1 MSGVFVFRQPP
12 QGFHTE
18 YFGGGGGKGG
28 TTVQSTQIPPE
39 VLARYNAVNARAEA
53 VANKPFQRYGGEFVA
68 PINDQQRTGIAGI
81 NAAANMAQPYYADA
95 MKGLTSA
102 QALSDKYLKNATS
115 ETYAAKNVGQGYAD
129 TAGEYY
135 TGAEGAASPY
145 YNYAASGTENAV
157 SGAEPYL
164 DAATIGTE
172 RAVSSAQPYMDAAT
186 LAAMYGAAGVN
197 PQELQT
203 ERYMNPYVQNVV
215 NTTQAALN
223 QKFGQQN
230 AQQQSEAIK
239 AGAFGGDRSGIA
251 RGVLRGQQGLTMAR
265 AISPLYADAY
275 NNALK
280 TAGEQQGVYLSAGQK
295 NREAIQKASDQISA
309 LGKQG
314 YDMRSAA
321 AKTMADLGKQGYD
334 MRSGAALQMQGIGKD
349 IYGQKTTT
357 GEKVAA
363 LGAQQFGQGNKTAEQ
378 IAAQGKQ
385 GYDTGAS
392 TAKTT
397 ADVGTAAQKAGLEGA
412 QAQIA
417 AGTLEQQTKQ
427 AEDTARY
434 QQHLQEQ
441 GYDFQVAQFLANIA
455 EGTGALSGNTTSSE
469 KSGGFFS
476 NRGGFK
482 VNERPARAYGGGLD
496 VNSMGGA
503 VYDPGEYSRGGYSEG
518 GSSFSDILA
527 AQQAMYMGQGSPYG
541 QGQKP
546 GLSLGIPSQSAKIT
560 PLQVKPIA
568 QEQRGQDP
576 LTQAAN
582 FGKGLVETK
591 KAGQEIKS
599 WFDKKPEGG
608 KGETAPADGKT
619 ADPTKGGVLAD
630 SKGNVTVSGQ
640 AVQTGTNNG
649 MTPSGPVY
657 SGPKVQGVKT
667 SEMGGNLNFGPEIKD
682 PGKGLAFNTSNSTP
696 NLEGSTAGFGSAPD
710 MGGDQVASLGEDLG
724 GADFGDLGSWFGN
737 RGGAVPDYACGGV
750 AGGHRDGYA
759 GKGFVTPGY
768 DPEVPGTDIM
778 DTTVDEGEQSVNQ
791 LKGEQDAMNPKISGG
806 GGGGSGIG
814 QALGTAISIGKFFLK
829 DGGAVPRYGY
839 ADGGG
844 SGPVSGG
851 LDIDRLNALLS
862 AGSKSANTA
871 PISYKTDDG
880 TEIRGQTVRSGPFAE
895 YGVGLGTNLGG
906 GRLDVDA
913 ARGSAPNSPAQYRG
927 GLKWSKNFADG
938 GLAYREHHANP
949 DETNDFSNVV
959 GEKFNPEDVAAAAE
973 ENAPT
978 GVDPRLVALTP
989 DRPVRET
996 TMDSSL
1002 MANESGGD
1010 FRAKN
1015 DAVGH
1020 GGMKGHFGRGQFG
1033 QARLQD
1039 AMNAGVLPKGTT
1051 PEQFM
1056 DSEELQKATEKW
1068 HFGDISQH
1076 IANKGLDKAIGT
1088 TINGIPVTEQGMLN
1102 VAHLGGKGGLEKF
1115 IASGGKYNPAD
1126 ENGTSLSDY
1135 LAMGSGVKPAARTAP
1150 TQYAGNAPKSAS
1162 IGDVVREYAP
1172 SGTPTSENFWVP
1184 ALGFLGG
1191 MLTSPNRSLAGAI
1204 GSGLVSGTS
1213 GYMELRKGQ
1222 QEDIKNAFNTF
1233 KDQFEDAL
1241 DPVTGAPAKRDKYTG
1256 NFYAPNEAQN
1266 VLAKKL
1272 RAIGADPANYGVME
1286 SKASTPAK
1294 TGTGTATSELLP
1306 PPTAGGKPA
1315 EKATDPEAVAQY
1327 AAKLGIDIPQK
1338 PPADMPK
1345 TDMSPPQLEA
1355 NAFWNWKQEGLSQD
1369 PIGFLKRI
1377 DEYRK
1382 KSENWA
1388 AVGGERAQ
1396 TEAKR
1401 YNDMAESQSKALK
1414 DMLANATKQDVAS
1427 NLKIKEALVER
1438 SNKHADTISP
1448 RIAKYRQAMNDVDTL
1463 AFLQSEGLASGISSE
1478 SVNKLK
1484 SIYQY
1489 WTGKELPMAG
1499 KDPAGEYELAVKLAA
1514 ARVADSIKEIGGQRA
1529 PGVTSALEGKIA
1541 PDPSRMTPA
1550 GLHLLL
1556 GKIKGDATY
1565 NLESDTDYLN
1575 NHMYRTD
1582 PAKHPL
1588 VFDNMTDDKGAKGQ
1602 EKYNR
1607 YVAKAYSSLPVPTQ
1621 DPTMPEVSS
1630 HLRKK
1635 YGEDYA
1641 PLTKGA
1647 GKPDGTPEGRSV
1659 VRSGTVNSGPN
1670 AGKRII
1676 EYSDGTR
1683 EYQ

>member
-39 VLARYNAVNARAEA
+39 VLARYNAVNARAEET
-53 VANKPFQRYGGEFVA
+53 ANRPFQEYGGEFVA
-68 PINDQQRTGIAGI
+68 PVNEQQQMGINNINALSGQDVGRLTQEQIGYYQNPFTQAVVDPTMKALQQQQGQQR
-81 NAAANMAQPYYADA
+81 
-95 MKGLTSA
+95 
-102 QALSDKYLKNATS
+102 
-115 ETYAAKNVGQGYAD
+115 
-129 TAGEYY
+129 
-135 TGAEGAASPY
+135 
-145 YNYAASGTENAV
+145 
-157 SGAEPYL
+157 
-164 DAATIGTE
+164 
-172 RAVSSAQPYMDAAT
+172 
-186 LAAMYGAAGVN
+186 
-197 PQELQT
+197 
-203 ERYMNPYVQNVV
+203 
-215 NTTQAALN
+215 
-223 QKFGQQN
+223 
-230 AQQQSEAIK
+230 AQQQAQMAK
-239 AGAFGGDRSGIA
+239 TGAFGNSRAGLDRA
-251 RGVLRGQQGLTMAR
+251 VLAGQQGLAMSQ
-265 AISPLYADAY
+265 AISPLYAQGY
-275 NNALK
+275 QNAVQ
-280 TAGEQQGVYLSAGQK
+280 TAQGQQGVA
-295 NREAIQKASDQISA
+295 ASDLA
-309 LGKQG
+309 
-314 YDMRSAA
+314 R
-321 AKTMADLGKQGYD
+321 
-334 MRSGAALQMQGIGKD
+334 RMQ
-349 IYGQKTTT
+349 T
-357 GEKVAA
+357 
-363 LGAQQFGQGNKTAEQ
+363 
-378 IAAQGKQ
+378 
-385 GYDTGAS
+385 
-392 TAKTT
+392 
-397 ADVGTAAQKAGLEGA
+397 A

-417 AGTLEQQTKQ
+417 GGTLQQQTGQ
-427 AEDTARY
+427 ARNTALY

-441 GYDFQVAQFLANIA
+441 GYPFQVAQFLANIA
-455 EGTGALSGNTTSSE
+455 EGTGALSGNTTTQN

-503 VYDPGEYSRGGYSEG
+503 VYDPGQYASGGYAEG
-518 GSSFSDILA
+518 GVPSMDDILA
-527 AQQAMYMGQGSPYG
+527 TQQAMFMGQGSPYG

-546 GLSLGIPSQSAKIT
+546 GAGLGIPSQSAKIT

-568 QEQRGQDP
+568 QEAKGPDP
-576 LTQAAN
+576 LTRAAN
-582 FGKGLVETK
+582 FGKNIVEAK
-591 KAGQEIKS
+591 KTGQEIKS
-599 WFDKKPEGG
+599 WFDKKPEDG
-608 KGETAPADGKT
+608 KGETAPADGKS
-619 ADPTKGGVLAD
+619 GVLAD

-640 AVQTGTNNG
+640 AVQTGTNTG

-657 SGPKVQGVKT
+657 SGPKIEGVKADL
-667 SEMGGNLNFGPEIKD
+667 GGV
-682 PGKGLAFNTSNSTP
+682 
-696 NLEGSTAGFGSAPD
+696 PD
-710 MGGDQVASLGEDLG
+710 MGGSQVANLGEDLG
-724 GADFGDLGSWFGN
+724 GANFGDLGSWFGN
-737 RGGAVPDYACGGV
+737 RGGV
-750 AGGHRDGYA
+750 AGGRRNGYA

-791 LKGEQDAMNPKISGG
+791 LKGEQDAMNPKVSGG
-806 GGGGSGIG
+806 GGGGGG
-814 QALGTAISIGKFFLK
+814 LGMLGTALSIGKFFLK
-829 DGGAVPRYGY
+829 DGGAAYRDGY
-839 ADGGG
+839 AEGGE

-862 AGSKSANTA
+862 AGSKAANIA

-880 TEIRGQTVRSGPFAE
+880 TEFRGQTMRSGPFAE

-906 GRLDVDA
+906 GRLDVNA
-913 ARGSAPNSPAQYRG
+913 ARGAAPNSPAQYRG
-927 GLKWSKNFADG
+927 GIKWSKNFADG
-938 GLAYREHHANP
+938 GLAYREHH
-949 DETNDFSNVV
+949 DGEDGNVV
-959 GEKFNPEDVAAAAE
+959 GKKFNPEDVAAAAE

-978 GVDPRLVALTP
+978 GVDPRLVALAP
-989 DRPVRET
+989 DRPVREM
-996 TMDSSL
+996 TMDPSL
-1002 MANESGGD
+1002 MTSESGGD

-1015 DAVGH
+1015 EAVGA
-1020 GGMKGHFGRGQFG
+1020 GGLKGHFGRGQFG

-1068 HFGDISQH
+1068 HFGDIAQH
-1076 IANKGLDKAIGT
+1076 ISDKGLDKAIGT
-1088 TINGIPVTEQGMLN
+1088 TIKGIPVTQQGMLN

-1115 IASGGKYNPAD
+1115 IASGGQYDPPD
-1126 ENGTSLSDY
+1126 ENKTRLSDY
-1135 LAMGSGVKPAARTAP
+1135 LAMGAGVKPPAQTLTASNE
-1150 TQYAGNAPKSAS
+1150 YGGNAPKSAS

-1172 SGTPTSENFWVP
+1172 SGMPTSENFWVP

-1222 QEDIKNAFNTF
+1222 QEDIKNAFNVF
-1233 KDQFEDAL
+1233 KDRFEDAV
-1241 DPVTGAPAKRDKYTG
+1241 DPKTNLPAKRDKYSG
-1256 NFYAPNEAQN
+1256 DYYAPEQIQSS
-1266 VLAKKL
+1266 LAKQL
-1272 RAIGADPANYGVME
+1272 RAIGADPAAYGVVE
-1286 SKASTPAK
+1286 SKVSAPEK
-1294 TGTGTATSELLP
+1294 TGAKSDTSLP
-1306 PPTAGGKPA
+1306 PPVKGDKVADKKVEQEASPMAQAAA
-1315 EKATDPEAVAQY
+1315 EIYP
-1327 AAKLGIDIPQK
+1327 K
-1338 PPADMPK
+1338 PPKDMPK
-1345 TDMSPPQLEA
+1345 TDMNPAQLEA
-1355 NAFWNWKQEGLSQD
+1355 NAFWNWKEAGVSQD
-1369 PIGFLKRI
+1369 PMPIWQEIQRLKAQQQTWSGMGASNVGKVTALQADI
-1377 DEYRK
+1377 
-1382 KSENWA
+1382 KSYEDKLN
-1388 AVGGERAQ
+1388 
-1396 TEAKR
+1396 
-1401 YNDMAESQSKALK
+1401 SLLS
-1414 DMLANATKQDVAS
+1414 NATKQDVAS

-1463 AFLQSEGLASGISSE
+1463 AFLQSEGLASGVSSE

-1499 KDPAGEYELAVKLAA
+1499 KDPASEFELAVKLAA
-1514 ARVADSIKEIGGQRA
+1514 SRVADSIKEIGGQRA

-1565 NLESDTDYLN
+1565 NLASDTDYLN

-1588 VFDNMTDDKGAKGQ
+1588 VFDSTGDDKGAKGQ

-1621 DPTMPEVSS
+1621 DPTMPEVAS

-1635 YGEDYA
+1635 YGEDYT
-1641 PLTKGA
+1641 PLTKGS
-1647 GKPDGTPEGRSV
+1647 GKTEGQPEGKSV

>member
-39 VLARYNAVNARAEA
+39 VLARYNAVNARAEE
-53 VANKPFQRYGGEFVA
+53 VAKTPFQRYGGEFVA
-68 PINDQQRTGIAGI
+68 PINAQQTAGIGGI
-81 NAAANMAQPYYADA
+81 NAAANQAQPYY
-95 MKGLTSA
+95 S
-102 QALSDKYLKNATS
+102 NAT
-115 ETYAAKNVGQGYAD
+115 EQLY
-129 TAGEYY
+129 
-135 TGAEGAASPY
+135 GAQQ
-145 YNYAASGTENAV
+145 
-157 SGAEPYL
+157 
-164 DAATIGTE
+164 
-172 RAVSSAQPYMDAAT
+172 SAQPFLNQATAATTAGGQAINPQNINTEAYMNPFTKNVVNATQAAMQQQFGQQRSQQQAQMAKTGAFNNSRSGLERAT
-186 LAAMYGAAGVN
+186 LA
-197 PQELQT
+197 
-203 ERYMNPYVQNVV
+203 
-215 NTTQAALN
+215 
-223 QKFGQQN
+223 GQQSLAE
-230 AQQQSEAIK
+230 AQ
-239 AGAFGGDRSGIA
+239 
-251 RGVLRGQQGLTMAR
+251 V
-265 AISPLYADAY
+265 ISPLYQRNY
-275 NNALK
+275 
-280 TAGEQQGVYLSAGQK
+280 EQ
-295 NREAIQKASDQISA
+295 
-309 LGKQG
+309 
-314 YDMRSAA
+314 
-321 AKTMADLGKQGYD
+321 
-334 MRSGAALQMQGIGKD
+334 ALQTGLGVAQTNRTAQSQM
-349 IYGQKTTT
+349 GQQL
-357 GEKVAA
+357 AA
-363 LGAQQFGQGNKTAEQ
+363 LGQQNYGMG
-378 IAAQGKQ
+378 
-385 GYDTGAS
+385 
-392 TAKTT
+392 
-397 ADVGTAAQKAGLEGA
+397 ADVSSRLAGLGTAAQTAGLQGA
-412 QAQIA
+412 QARIA
-417 AGTLEQQTKQ
+417 AGTLQQQTAQ
-427 AEDTARY
+427 AKNAALY

-441 GYDFQVAQFLANIA
+441 GYPFQVAQFLANIA
-455 EGTGALSGNTTSSE
+455 TGTGALSGNTTTQD

-503 VYDPGEYSRGGYSEG
+503 VYDPGEYARGGYSEG
-518 GSSFSDILA
+518 GVPSMDDILA
-527 AQQAMYMGQGSPYG
+527 TNQAMFMGQGSPYG

-546 GLSLGIPSQSAKIT
+546 GVGLGIPSQAAKIT

-568 QEQRGQDP
+568 QEAKGPDP

-582 FGKGLVETK
+582 FGEGLVKTK

-599 WFDKKPEGG
+599 WFDKKPEDG
-608 KGETAPADGKT
+608 KGPTAPADGKS
-619 ADPTKGGVLAD
+619 GVLAD
-630 SKGNVTVSGQ
+630 SKGNISVNAPSVGQ
-640 AVQTGTNNG
+640 AVPIERPAGLAVPKN
-649 MTPSGPVY
+649 VY
-657 SGPKVQGVKT
+657 SGPNIQKT
-667 SEMGGNLNFGPEIKD
+667 DLGDVPDMGGNLNFGPEIKD

-696 NLEGSTAGFGSAPD
+696 DLGRSTADFGGVPD
-710 MGGDQVASLGEDLG
+710 MGGDQVANLGEDLG

-737 RGGAVPDYACGGV
+737 RGGV
-750 AGGHRDGYA
+750 AGGRRNGYA
-759 GKGFVTPGY
+759 VKGFVTPGY

-806 GGGGSGIG
+806 GGGGGGLG

-829 DGGAVPRYGY
+829 DGGAAYRDGY
-839 ADGGG
+839 AEGGE
-844 SGPVSGG
+844 SGAVSGG

-862 AGSKSANTA
+862 AGSKAANTA
-871 PISYKTDDG
+871 PIRYRTDDG
-880 TEIRGQTVRSGPFAE
+880 TEFRGQTMRSGPFAE

-913 ARGSAPNSPAQYRG
+913 ARGATPNSPAQYRG
-927 GLKWSKNFADG
+927 GIKWSKNFADG
-938 GLAYREHHANP
+938 GLAYREHHAKP
-949 DETNDFSNVV
+949 DETNDYSNVV

-973 ENAPT
+973 EIAPT
-978 GVDPRLVALTP
+978 GVDPRLVALAP
-989 DRPVRET
+989 DRPVREM

-1002 MANESGGD
+1002 MSRESGGD
-1010 FRAKN
+1010 FREKN

-1115 IASGGKYNPAD
+1115 ITSGGKYDPAD
-1126 ENGTSLSDY
+1126 ENKTRLSDY
-1135 LAMGSGVKPAARTAP
+1135 LAMGAGVKPPAKTQTAP
-1150 TQYAGNAPKSAS
+1150 PQYAGNAPKNAS

-1172 SGTPTSENFWVP
+1172 SGMPTSENFWVP

-1222 QEDIKNAFNTF
+1222 QEDIKNAFNVF
-1233 KDQFEDAL
+1233 KDRFEDAV
-1241 DPVTGAPAKRDKYTG
+1241 DPKTNLPAKRDKYSG
-1256 NFYAPNEAQN
+1256 NYYAPEQIQN
-1266 VLAKKL
+1266 SLARQL
-1272 RAIGADPANYGVME
+1272 RAIGADPAAYGVVE
-1286 SKASTPAK
+1286 SKVSAPEK
-1294 TGTGTATSELLP
+1294 TGAKSDTSLP
-1306 PPTAGGKPA
+1306 PPVKGDKVADKKVEEEASPMAQAAA
-1315 EKATDPEAVAQY
+1315 EIYP
-1327 AAKLGIDIPQK
+1327 K
-1338 PPADMPK
+1338 PPKDMPK
-1345 TDMSPPQLEA
+1345 TDMNPAQLDA
-1355 NAFWNWKQEGLSQD
+1355 NAFWNWKEAGVSQD
-1369 PIGFLKRI
+1369 PMPIWQEIQRLKAQQKTWSGMGASNVGKVTALQADI
-1377 DEYRK
+1377 
-1382 KSENWA
+1382 KSYEDKLN
-1388 AVGGERAQ
+1388 
-1396 TEAKR
+1396 
-1401 YNDMAESQSKALK
+1401 SLLS
-1414 DMLANATKQDVAS
+1414 NATKQDVAS

-1463 AFLQSEGLASGISSE
+1463 AFLQSEGLASGVSSE

-1499 KDPAGEYELAVKLAA
+1499 KDPAGEFELAVKLAA
-1514 ARVADSIKEIGGQRA
+1514 SRVADSIKEIGGQRA

-1541 PDPSRMTPA
+1541 PDPSRLTPT

-1588 VFDNMTDDKGAKGQ
+1588 VFDNAADDKGAKGQ

-1607 YVAKAYSSLPVPTQ
+1607 YVAKAYSSLPVPTK
-1621 DPTMPEVSS
+1621 DPTMPEVAS

-1635 YGEDYA
+1635 YGEDYT
-1641 PLTKGA
+1641 PLTKGS
-1647 GKPDGTPEGRSV
+1647 GKTEGQPEGRSV